1 MKIKRRHKGGLFETC
16 APSDLA
22 FLLIIYFLVIAG
34 FNVNLGFLVNLPER
48 DSLRIVAEEDLL
60 RFDMDGAGSIF
71 FRGAAADIPLA
82 EREIRAAIAYNPG
95 TAVLLSIDGQAPWQQ
110 VVLFVELAQNLQV
123 AAFSFALQ
131 EFPARDFATGEE
143 S

>member
-1 MKIKRRHKGGLFETC
+1 MKIKRRQKNRLFETC

-48 DSLRIVAEEDLL
+48 DAVSIVAEEDLL
-60 RFDMDGAGSIF
+60 RFDMDRAGSIF

-82 EREIRAAIAYNPG
+82 EREIRAAIAHNPG

-110 VVLFVELAQNLQV
+110 VVLFVELAQNLHV

-131 EFPARDFATGEE
+131 EFPIQEE